1 MGHPWMQII
10 ADVTGKRIAP
20 VRNPQEAG
28 AVGVAMAAA
37 VGLGIYKDFDSL
49 KKVVAVDRVFVPQ
62 EQNREVYDF
71 LYLSYKE
78 LYKDLKGFY
87 RRLNR
92 ERCDRA
98 QR

>member
-1 MGHPWMQII
+1 MQII

-49 KKVVAVDRVFVPQ
+49 KRVVAVDRVFVPQ

-98 QR
+98 